1 MKKHNQQT
9 GSGLCKVLSASAFV
23 VVIVLSKANLGRPLV
38 KAAAKSPSE
47 NLVTRGIA
55 NGDSGVDGFA
65 RTTPRQSSQG
75 HDLIYTT
82 GQMTRVLVK
91 QTTGR
96 QETQTFDD
104 HRSPPME
111 PGLMSSQLQQGP
123 Q

>member
-1 MKKHNQQT
+1 MKKHNEYT
-9 GSGLCKVLSASAFV
+9 GSVFCKVLSALAV
-23 VVIVLSKANLGRPLV
+23 VMVIVLSKANLGKPMV
-38 KAAAKSPSE
+38 KVAAKGPTNS
-47 NLVTRGIA
+47 LVTRGIA
-55 NGDSGVDGFA
+55 NGDSVVDGFA